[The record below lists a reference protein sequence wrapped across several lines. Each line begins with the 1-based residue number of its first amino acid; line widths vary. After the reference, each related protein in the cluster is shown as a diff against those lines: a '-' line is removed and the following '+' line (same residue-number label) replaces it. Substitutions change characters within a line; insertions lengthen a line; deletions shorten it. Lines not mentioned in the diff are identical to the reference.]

1 MIWNVTR
8 NHLLTRLLLGLLF
21 SAGVAGLAY
30 QRRSLNKSGAAG
42 AIITGTATV
51 GLGGWSWGLS
61 LVFFF
66 VSSSAFSHYREREKA
81 RVADDKFSKGSQRDI
96 AQAAANGGLAT
107 LLAAWHGITT
117 SPTRRS
123 LLQAA
128 YAGALAAATADT
140 WATELGVLSS
150 EPPRSIITGKLVA
163 PGTSGGI
170 TRRGM
175 AAATL
180 GALALGMI
188 FWAMEGFHRSL
199 AWLPLI
205 ACPAGLAGS
214 VADSLLGATLQAV
227 RYCPACQTETERRVH
242 NCGTT
247 TIHLRGLRWLNNDG
261 VNFVATLTGS
271 LTALVLR
278 LLVNAWKP
286 LNLTY
291 ITRITR
297 RNK

>member
-1 MIWNVTR
+1 MIRNVTR
-8 NHLLTRLLLGLLF
+8 NHTLPRLSLGLLF
-21 SAGVAGLAY
+21 SAGVAWLAY
-30 QRRSLNKSGAAG
+30 RRRSLNKSGAAG

-51 GLGGWSWGLS
+51 GLGGWSWGLA

-81 RVADDKFSKGSQRDI
+81 RIADDKFSKGSQRDI

-107 LLAAWHGITT
+107 LLAVWHGMTT
-117 SPTRRS
+117 SPEQRD
-123 LLQAA
+123 LLQTA

-150 EPPRSIITGKLVA
+150 EPPRSIITGKPVA
-163 PGTSGGI
+163 PGTSGGV

-175 AAATL
+175 AAAAL
-180 GALALGMI
+180 GALALGMA
-188 FWAMEGFHRSL
+188 FWALEGFRRSL

-205 ACPAGLAGS
+205 ACLAGLLGS
-214 VADSLLGATLQAV
+214 IADSLLGATLQSV
-227 RYCPACQTETERRVH
+227 RYCPTCQTETERRVH

-247 TIHLRGLRWLNNDG
+247 TIPLRGIRWLNNDG
-261 VNFVATLTGS
+261 VNFIATLTGS

-278 LLVNAWKP
+278 QIIRVRKP
-286 LNLTY
+286 LNP
-291 ITRITR
+291 
-297 RNK
+297 

>member
-107 LLAAWHGITT
+107 
-117 SPTRRS
+117 
-123 LLQAA
+123 
-128 YAGALAAATADT
+128 
-140 WATELGVLSS
+140 
-150 EPPRSIITGKLVA
+150 
-163 PGTSGGI
+163 
-170 TRRGM
+170 
-175 AAATL
+175 
-180 GALALGMI
+180 
-188 FWAMEGFHRSL
+188 
-199 AWLPLI
+199 
-205 ACPAGLAGS
+205 
-214 VADSLLGATLQAV
+214 
-227 RYCPACQTETERRVH
+227 
-242 NCGTT
+242 
-247 TIHLRGLRWLNNDG
+247 
-261 VNFVATLTGS
+261 
-271 LTALVLR
+271 
-278 LLVNAWKP
+278 
-286 LNLTY
+286 
-291 ITRITR
+291 
-297 RNK
+297 

>member
-1 MIWNVTR
+1 
-8 NHLLTRLLLGLLF
+8 
-21 SAGVAGLAY
+21 
-30 QRRSLNKSGAAG
+30 
-42 AIITGTATV
+42 
-51 GLGGWSWGLS
+51 S